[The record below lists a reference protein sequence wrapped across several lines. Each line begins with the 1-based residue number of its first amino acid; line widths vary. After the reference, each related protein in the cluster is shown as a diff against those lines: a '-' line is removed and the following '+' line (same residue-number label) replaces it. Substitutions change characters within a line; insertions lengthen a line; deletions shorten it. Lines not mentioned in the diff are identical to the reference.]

1 MAGWS
6 AQVALTGRL
15 PGGPLDVPAD
25 ATADQGEIS
34 MTSNDPVHSESEAH
48 SWTID
53 VADHPTRQDSPE
65 YVAARQKMT
74 EIAGQQPAGVHHYPT
89 PVADIQLVKYDDFQL
104 WVTDGE
110 GNPAAV
116 APVAQRGS
124 GDASVH
130 VLYATPGSQLARQK
144 QAAESANIPLILGSD
159 HPLSKQAY
167 QNQQ

>member
-25 ATADQGEIS
+25 ATADQGEIL

-53 VADHPTRQDSPE
+53 VAHHPTRQDSPE

-116 APVAQRGS
+116 APWPSA
-124 GDASVH
+124 
-130 VLYATPGSQLARQK
+130 
-144 QAAESANIPLILGSD
+144 AAEMPASTCSTPRQGRSW
-159 HPLSKQAY
+159 PGKSKRLKAPISR
-167 QNQQ
+167 